1 MLNKISAITSPN
13 INTHHGFFTRHGG
26 VSTGIYSS
34 LNASYGSADER
45 TNIDANRTKI
55 AACFGCAS
63 EKLFTLK
70 QTHSNICHVIDGSF
84 ATTDLEG
91 DALATTT
98 KGLILGVLTA
108 DCAPLL
114 LHDAN
119 AGVIAAAHAGW
130 KGALGGIIEFTIQT
144 MQQLGANPTN
154 INAAIG
160 ASIAQCSY
168 EVELSF
174 ADAYL
179 EVNPA
184 WQKFFTP
191 AQQATHLLFDNKAFC
206 KEKLQQCG
214 ISNIE
219 ILPHDTYAE
228 AQDYFSFRRATH
240 LGEPDY
246 GRQISAI
253 ML

>member
-1 MLNKISAITSPN
+1 MISNYLTAKN
-13 INTHHGFFTRHGG
+13 IVAKHGFFTRHGG

-45 TNIDANRTKI
+45 SNIDENRTRI
-55 AACFGCAS
+55 AASFGS
-63 EKLFTLK
+63 KSDKLFTLK
-70 QTHSNICHVIDGSF
+70 QTHSNICHVVDGSF

-108 DCAPLL
+108 DCAPIL

-130 KGALGGIIEFTIQT
+130 KGAFGGIIESTVQI
-144 MQQLGANPTN
+144 MQQLGANPAN

-168 EVELSF
+168 EVENSF
-174 ADAYL
+174 ADSYL
-179 EVNPA
+179 QHNPA
-184 WQKFFTP
+184 WQKFFAP
-191 AQQATHLLFDNKAFC
+191 AKQVTHLLFDNKAFVC
-206 KEKLQQCG
+206 EKLQQCG
-214 ISNIE
+214 VNNIE

-228 AQDYFSFRRATH
+228 DQDYFSFRRATH
-240 LGEPDY
+240 QSEPDY